1 MFQAWFNTNF
11 FDQNG
16 MIVVDK
22 FMLDKACKVKTF
34 RINDSLNNKFFK
46 QDKTHKRFSKDF
58 CMELH
63 ARYKDEKHEQLKNGA
78 KRISNNAEI
87 PSKFHF

>member
-22 FMLDKACKVKTF
+22 FMLDKACKVREF
-34 RINDSLNNKFFK
+34 FNKLILCVFFFK
-46 QDKTHKRFSKDF
+46 DKTHKRFSKDF